1 MARWRRGRASDS
13 RCAYCALPRVRLL
26 RPQRL
31 SGGSGANTL
40 AGHLPEPRADTIAEL
55 FTMAAKSKQ
64 KARAK
69 SHEPTIE
76 NRKARHQYFIE
87 ETLECG
93 IKLLGT
99 EIKAVREGKVS
110 IGEGYVRAEDPP
122 GGSPSLKVYGMH
134 IGEYAPAGPH
144 RQHHP
149 THPRI
154 LLAHRRE
161 ISKLA
166 TKSQAKGVTLVPLK
180 LYFVRGHAK
189 LLIGVARGK
198 RQADKRQDLAKRDA
212 QRDIDR
218 AMSQRR

>member
-1 MARWRRGRASDS
+1 
-13 RCAYCALPRVRLL
+13 
-26 RPQRL
+26 
-31 SGGSGANTL
+31 
-40 AGHLPEPRADTIAEL
+40 
-55 FTMAAKSKQ
+55 MAAKSKH
-64 KARAK
+64 K
-69 SHEPTIE
+69 SNANAHEPTIE
-76 NRKARHQYFIE
+76 NRKARHTYFIDD
-87 ETLECG
+87 TLECG

-99 EIKAVREGKVS
+99 EIKAVRDGKVS

-122 GGSPSLKVYGMH
+122 GGTPSLKIYGMH

-161 ISKLA
+161 IRKLASKL
-166 TKSQAKGVTLVPLK
+166 QPKGVTLVPLK
-180 LYFVRGHAK
+180 LYFVRGKAK

-198 RQADKRQDLAKRDA
+198 RQADKRHDLAKRDA

-218 AMSQRR
+218 AMSRRR